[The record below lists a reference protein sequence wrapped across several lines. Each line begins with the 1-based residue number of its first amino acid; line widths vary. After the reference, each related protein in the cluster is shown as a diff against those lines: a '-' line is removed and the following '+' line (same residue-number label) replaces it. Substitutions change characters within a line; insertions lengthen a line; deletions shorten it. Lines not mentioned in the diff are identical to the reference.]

1 MIWKPCKAQGA
12 QEGLHSNWYVFL
24 LDFLEILPLFP
35 KDKEQNMQYDFSNF
49 DRMFSEKPSL

>member
-1 MIWKPCKAQGA
+1 MIWKPYKAWGA

-24 LDFLEILPLFP
+24 SDCLEILPLFP

-49 DRMFSEKPSL
+49 DWMFSEKPSL